1 MMAKER
7 INFANKYVTL
17 KNSFNEGLRII
28 ITNDRL
34 IEGLYAI
41 I

>member
-1 MMAKER
+1 MVKER
-7 INFANKYVTL
+7 INFANKHVPIQ
-17 KNSFNEGLRII
+17 NSFNEGLTII
-28 ITNDRL
+28 INNDRL